1 MIDGVEYDVYHN
13 EVYFLFYLNCE
24 NFIKLLN
31 YYDDDVGELYM
42 YVCIYV
48 VGEFSYMQVLAK
60 LLVNACT
67 FIAVEIVVEY
77 SR

>member
-1 MIDGVEYDVYHN
+1 MGIEYN

-24 NFIKLLN
+24 NFMELSN
-31 YYDDDVGELYM
+31 YYDNDVGELYM
-42 YVCIYV
+42 YLDIYV
-48 VGEFSYMQVLAK
+48 VGEFSYMQVLVK

-67 FIAVEIVVEY
+67 FIAVEIAVEY

>member
-1 MIDGVEYDVYHN
+1 MGVEYDVYHE
-13 EVYFLFYLNCE
+13 EVYSLSYLNCE
-24 NFIKLLN
+24 NFMKLLD
-31 YYDDDVGELYM
+31 YYDDVGELYM

-67 FIAVEIVVEY
+67 FIAVEIVVNICIID
-77 SR
+77 

>member
-1 MIDGVEYDVYHN
+1 MGVEYDVYHN
-13 EVYFLFYLNCE
+13 ETYFLSYLNCE
-24 NFIKLLN
+24 NFMKLLN

-48 VGEFSYMQVLAK
+48 VDEFSNMQVLVK
-60 LLVNACT
+60 LLMNACT